1 MSLGLTIFFLAPTLL
16 SLFMQAK
23 EQLSCNKEG
32 TLLQVSLPPPLLLVI
47 YPFAAA
53 AASARRF
60 GRARKFF
67 PLKIFAT

>member
-47 YPFAAA
+47 YPFAV